1 MGITFETPEEK
12 KEIIS
17 NIKKEYAEKHGIADV
32 ENNPILD
39 ELAKTEFNRRETQA
53 SYTKARQDLTA
64 TQAEK
69 DFLLVET
76 QKGLNLSAIQ
86 NEELEKL
93 KFNDPDRWKDTV
105 TKLESQAKSDF
116 DKTIT
121 DGLGHARS
129 EASKNYEL
137 SRREEILKDFSLAN
151 PDFNLTDEVV
161 REQLPPRLVNQ
172 LANGELAFGDFL
184 TKAQIFITSPK
195 KTDTKTPDSGSKTLD
210 NLQGKGEPD
219 RNAVNKEI
227 ADQYENLTL

>member
-1 MGITFETPEEK
+1 MGTTFETPEQK
-12 KEIIS
+12 KELIL
-17 NIKKEYAEKHGIADV
+17 NIKKDYATKHGIENI

-39 ELAKTEFNRRETQA
+39 ELATTEFNRRETQA
-53 SYTKARQDLTA
+53 SYTRTRQELTA
-64 TQAEK
+64 TTAEK
-69 DFLLVET
+69 DFLFVET

-86 NEELEKL
+86 NEELDKL
-93 KFNDPDRWKDTV
+93 KFSDPDKWKTTV
-105 TKLESQAKSDF
+105 TTLESQAKNDF

-137 SRREEILKDFSLAN
+137 GRREEILKDFSLAN

-161 REQLPPRLVNQ
+161 REQLPPVLVNQ

-184 TKAQIFITSPK
+184 TKAQTFIKAPK
-195 KTDTKTPDSGSKTLD
+195 KTSTETPGSGSKVID

-219 RNAVNKEI
+219 KGAVNKEI
-227 ADQYENLTL
+227 ANQYENLIL